1 MPNKSIA
8 KQKHENDKVVNFLS
22 CSSTVWPPPHCVL
35 HLNESVCCISKWC
48 KRKSWGE
55 EGLQIVG
62 KLGLDPRPLSVTLTI
77 LLVCPIP
84 SISYTF
90 AQLILWD
97 ISRALPPVSPL
108 PDIFHSCNSHHA
120 YIYIESFT
128 YLIQTLIA
136 LPSLHSPCIL
146 PMRFFVIPILRL
158 LVSPYTPSLHKLKHT
173 CVHTVKLIGKALTL
187 PPPVVYGW
195 PSATIIKKNN
205 MHPHHHWETVQS
217 C

>member
-146 PMRFFVIPILRL
+146 PEIFCHTH
-158 LVSPYTPSLHKLKHT
+158 SKTSCKSLHSLTTQIKTYMRTHSQTHRKSSHPSTT
-173 CVHTVKLIGKALTL
+173 CCVWLTFSHH
-187 PPPVVYGW
+187 YQ
-195 PSATIIKKNN
+195 KK
-205 MHPHHHWETVQS
+205 
-217 C
+217 